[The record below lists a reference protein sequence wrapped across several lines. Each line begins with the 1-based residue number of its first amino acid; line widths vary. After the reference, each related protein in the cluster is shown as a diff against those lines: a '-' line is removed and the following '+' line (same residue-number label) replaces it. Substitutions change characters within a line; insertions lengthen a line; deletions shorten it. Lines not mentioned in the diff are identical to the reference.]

1 MIKNKKKSERD
12 IVANVFQKMDANQDI
27 GYFRYHTYKYIKKLG
42 NKLYG
47 TVYLVEDQTDFKK

>member
-1 MIKNKKKSERD
+1 M
-12 IVANVFQKMDANQDI
+12 ANVFQKMDVNQDI